1 MFSTFLI
8 KENNNIFFLNIK
20 TYTLDQTLL
29 VYM

>member
-1 MFSTFLI
+1 MVLTILI

>member
-8 KENNNIFFLNIK
+8 KENNIFFLNIK

>member
-1 MFSTFLI
+1 MVSTFLI

>member
-1 MFSTFLI
+1 MVSTFLI

-20 TYTLDQTLL
+20 IYTLDQTLL